1 MLPPRL
7 GPVKKL
13 SLVLLIALTAMG
25 ACRPDELDLSYRY
38 PENGEISYRMEA
50 RAHADWD
57 IGGQGTGSYRVTFDV
72 VETVRAI
79 DGEAVTVDVVMT
91 PTSVQ
96 EDGLPSPGT
105 EERAFSL
112 RIDRNGEVIDVLEVD
127 GVAATALDPD
137 ELAFIGTYRPPL
149 PVESVGLHERWTSKL
164 EVEVGN
170 VFQQVSTEAV
180 LERLDRD
187 GEGRVA
193 EIGYSGEGPL
203 VWTTTLPQGEA
214 DLTGSATT
222 RSDAL
227 LDIDGGFLRAA
238 SSTTEGS
245 FEVRVVAGEERA
257 PIRGRL
263 EFRLDLKLTKGS

>member
-1 MLPPRL
+1 M
-7 GPVKKL
+7 
-13 SLVLLIALTAMG
+13 LVLLAVNAALG
-25 ACRPDELDLSYRY
+25 ACRPHELDLSYKY
-38 PENGEISYRMEA
+38 PENGRITYRMQ
-50 RAHADWD
+50 AHAQATWD
-57 IGGQGTGSYRVTFDV
+57 LGGPGSGSYRVAFDV
-72 VETVRAI
+72 VEQVRETE
-79 DGEAVTVDVVMT
+79 GEAVAVDVVMT
-91 PTSVQ
+91 PVSVQ
-96 EDGLPSPGT
+96 ESGLPSPGNQA
-105 EERAFSL
+105 RAFSL
-112 RIDRNGEVIDVLEVD
+112 HIDRNGEVIDVLEID
-127 GVAATALDPD
+127 GIAATALDPD

-149 PVESVGLHERWTSKL
+149 PVDAVTLNGEWTSEL

-170 VFQQVSTEAV
+170 VFQQVSINGV
-180 LERLDRD
+180 LESLDRD
-187 GEGRVA
+187 EEGPIA

-222 RSDAL
+222 TSDAL

-263 EFRLDLKLTKGS
+263 EFRLDLMLERTS

>member
-1 MLPPRL
+1 MKRIL
-7 GPVKKL
+7 
-13 SLVLLIALTAMG
+13 LVLLVAMSALS

-50 RAHADWD
+50 RADASWD
-57 IGGQGTGSYRVTFDV
+57 IGGAGAGSYLVTFDV
-72 VETVRAI
+72 LERVRSI
-79 DGEAVTVDVVMT
+79 EGDAVTVDVVMT
-91 PTSVQ
+91 PTAVH
-96 EDGLPSPGT
+96 ENGLPSPGT
-105 EERAFSL
+105 EERSFSL

-149 PVESVGLHERWTSKL
+149 PLTPVGLHEGWTSEL

-187 GEGRVA
+187 QRGRVA
-193 EIGYSGEGPL
+193 EIAYTGEGPL

-222 RSDAL
+222 SSDAL
-227 LDIDGGFLRAA
+227 LDIDGGFLRSA

-263 EFRLDLKLTKGS
+263 EFRLELDLTRLS